1 MFKSYYPVDAKDTFT
16 FYLLMVLVLVISFIL
31 GNIWFDHGNFKK
43 SFKMVDKLIRD
54 DIEALETR
62 KSKRLRQVG

>member
-1 MFKSYYPVDAKDTFT
+1 MIFT
-16 FYLLMVLVLVISFIL
+16 VIISFTL

-62 KSKRLRQVG
+62 KSKRLRQVGESVYKAIG